1 MKRIG
6 KYILAAS
13 LAAMGCNAMAQGLNS
28 AYFIEDYKFRHT
40 MNPAFDNEQN
50 YVSIPALGN
59 LNVRTQGNF
68 GIGDVLF
75 DNPRYGIDSDKKKT
89 TFMNPYIST
98 KDALAGFASGMAEG
112 TVKSHLFRGKQ
123 KLTAFLRQ
131 NGYS

>member
-59 LNVRTQGNF
+59 LNVRTQGN
-68 GIGDVLF
+68 L
-75 DNPRYGIDSDKKKT
+75 
-89 TFMNPYIST
+89 
-98 KDALAGFASGMAEG
+98 ALATYCSTIRATAS
-112 TVKSHLFRGKQ
+112 
-123 KLTAFLRQ
+123 TATRRRQ
-131 NGYS
+131 RS

>member
-98 KDALAGFASGMAEG
+98 KDALAGFASGTNRINADVDI
-112 TVKSHLFRGKQ
+112 TIL
-123 KLTAFLRQ
+123 
-131 NGYS
+131 

>member
-68 GIGDVLF
+68 GIGECC
-75 DNPRYGIDSDKKKT
+75 
-89 TFMNPYIST
+89 ST
-98 KDALAGFASGMAEG
+98 IRATAS
-112 TVKSHLFRGKQ
+112 
-123 KLTAFLRQ
+123 TATRRRQ
-131 NGYS
+131 RS